1 MRERPGF
8 ILEEPGVGLTPG
20 GSARWVHPGQWV
32 PWDRSLGGEVVAVGA
47 GPVGQEDHVLWK
59 RPCSLGLSCGTHTGA
74 RASGGLG
81 LGTQGRA
88 PGMQEAREQASVTF
102 LRGSRCACTVLWT
115 PSSASVT
122 RCSLAASLASLPLSL
137 HHPAALSFGPRV
149 SLWSGFC
156 PFCKGCISRV
166 P

>member
-88 PGMQEAREQASVTF
+88 PGMQEARGAGQRDVPSRQQVCMHSAVDPELS
-102 LRGSRCACTVLWT
+102 LRHQMQPRGQPGQPSPEP
-115 PSSASVT
+115 PSS
-122 RCSLAASLASLPLSL
+122 CSPEFWPPS
-137 HHPAALSFGPRV
+137 
-149 SLWSGFC
+149 
-156 PFCKGCISRV
+156 
-166 P
+166 